1 MLVRAKKKRFTKGS
15 RDVRSVTRCIF
26 SLNRFA
32 SILAIIPAS
41 CVLYNK
47 CGQLSRQQTH
57 SLRVAANCTT
67 HSLYKAQNL
76 MTHPLSAPAQPP
88 PPVLFDQSLT
98 EPRNGG
104 LALGCTGTG
113 SPMVNH
119 VGPNTSYRQGYKMVS
134 AMPAD
139 SSETLQLCQRNDGP
153 EPATISRDLYI
164 LYKNKGRL
172 IKENISLDLFAMV
185 LKSTIQKKEA

>member
-1 MLVRAKKKRFTKGS
+1 MQRHILNKRKPSCTHISPRVTLQVLKKDLSKEKPWESYEKTPQKQPLRK
-15 RDVRSVTRCIF
+15 
-26 SLNRFA
+26 
-32 SILAIIPAS
+32 II
-41 CVLYNK
+41 
-47 CGQLSRQQTH
+47 QQTLDGRRLPTNFDRRPTTTPCTRLKTSWSTP
-57 SLRVAANCTT
+57 SLLRPT
-67 HSLYKAQNL
+67 
-76 MTHPLSAPAQPP
+76 

-113 SPMVNH
+113 SPKVNH

-164 LYKNKGRL
+164 L
-172 IKENISLDLFAMV
+172 
-185 LKSTIQKKEA
+185 